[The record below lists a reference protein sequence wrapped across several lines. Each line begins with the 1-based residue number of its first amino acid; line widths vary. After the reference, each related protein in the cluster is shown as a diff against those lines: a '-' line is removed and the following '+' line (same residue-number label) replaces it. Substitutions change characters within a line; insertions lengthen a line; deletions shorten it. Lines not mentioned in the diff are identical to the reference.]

1 MIAGIFNDREA
12 RVLLVVLGSN
22 GAEQG
27 VAAILDTGFSGF
39 LTLPASVIEALELP
53 WLGRGQALV
62 GDGSHQAFDLYA
74 ATIVWDD
81 VPRPVQVAST
91 ETEPL
96 LGIDMLYGHELRI
109 QVVEDGAVTIEAFD
123 YM

>member
-1 MIAGIFNDREA
+1 MIAGVFNDREA
-12 RVLLVVLGSN
+12 RIPLMVLGPN
-22 GAEQG
+22 GEEQG

-39 LTLPASVIEALELP
+39 LTLPTSVIEALDLS

-81 VPRPVQVAST
+81 VPRPIQVAST

-96 LGIDMLYGHELRI
+96 LGVGLLYGHELRI
-109 QVVEDGAVTIEAFD
+109 QVVEDGAVAIEALD

>member
-1 MIAGIFNDREA
+1 MIAGVFNDREA
-12 RVLLVVLGSN
+12 RIPLVVVGPD
-22 GAEQG
+22 GREQG

-39 LTLPASVIEALELP
+39 LTLPNSVVEALELP

-74 ATIVWDD
+74 ATILWDG
-81 VPRPVQVAST
+81 VPRAVQAAST

-96 LGIDMLYGHELRI
+96 VGIDMIYGHE
-109 QVVEDGAVTIEAFD
+109 V
-123 YM
+123 

>member
-1 MIAGIFNDREA
+1 MIAGVFSDREA
-12 RVLLVVLGSN
+12 RVPLTVLGPN
-22 GAEQG
+22 GKSQG

-62 GDGSHQAFDLYA
+62 GDGTHQAFDLYV
-74 ATIVWDD
+74 ATVVWGDTL
-81 VPRPVQVAST
+81 RPAQVAST

-109 QVVEDGAVTIEAFD
+109 EVVEDGAVAIEALD

>member
-1 MIAGIFNDREA
+1 MISGVFSDREA
-12 RVLLVVLGSN
+12 RLPLVVQGPN
-22 GAEQG
+22 GEEQG

-39 LTLPASVIEALELP
+39 LTLPASVIEALGLP

-74 ATIVWDD
+74 ATVLWDD
-81 VPRPVQVAST
+81 SPRTVQVAST

-96 LGIDMLYGHELRI
+96 LGIDMIYGHEVRI
-109 QVVEDGAVTIEAFD
+109 QIVEDGAVAIEKLD

>member
-1 MIAGIFNDREA
+1 MIAGVFSDHVA
-12 RVLLVVLGSN
+12 RVPLLVLGPD
-22 GAEQG
+22 GKEQG

-39 LTLPASVIEALELP
+39 LTLPASVVEALELP

-74 ATIVWDD
+74 ASILWDD
-81 VPRPVQVAST
+81 VPRAIQVASA

-96 LGIDMLYGHELRI
+96 RGIDMIYGHELRI
-109 QVVEDGAVTIEAFD
+109 QVVEDGAVAIEALD

>member
-1 MIAGIFNDREA
+1 M
-12 RVLLVVLGSN
+12 VLGPN
-22 GAEQG
+22 GEEQG
-27 VAAILDTGFSGF
+27 IAAILDTGFSGF
-39 LTLPASVIEALELP
+39 LTLPTSVIEALELP

-74 ATIVWDD
+74 ATVVWDG
-81 VPRPVQVAST
+81 VPRPIQVAST

-96 LGIDMLYGHELRI
+96 LGVDMLYDHELRI
-109 QVVEDGAVTIEAFD
+109 QVVEDGVVAIEALD

>member
-12 RVLLVVLGSN
+12 RIPLVVRGPK

-39 LTLPASVIEALELP
+39 LTLPTSVIEALELP

-62 GDGSHQAFDLYA
+62 GDGSHQAFDLHA

-81 VPRPVQVAST
+81 VPRRVQVAST

-96 LGIDMLYGHELRI
+96 LGIDMIYGHEIRI
-109 QVVEDGAVTIEAFD
+109 QVIEDGAVAIEALD